1 MNDLANRARALHRER
16 GMTAEQIL
24 DRSGFLDDNNDPY
37 IPVATIRD
45 WLGEE
50 GAGVAPRQA
59 SILPTPTAVT
69 SLDTIQQV
77 EDYPALHGRVA
88 RLEARLDRLS
98 LERVCRTL
106 SPARSVR
113 VAQERSSS
121 GSPSAEQR
129 NNNREIISAR
139 PAQLGKQMNTQ

>member
-16 GMTAEQIL
+16 GITPEQIQH
-24 DRSGFLDDNNDPY
+24 RSGFLDDNNDPY

-59 SILPTPTAVT
+59 TIPPTPRAETP
-69 SLDTIQQV
+69 LDTIQQV
-77 EDYPALHGRVA
+77 EDYPALHDKVA
-88 RLEARLDRLS
+88 RLEALLDRLS
-98 LERVCRTL
+98 LERVRRTL

-121 GSPSAEQR
+121 GSPSA
-129 NNNREIISAR
+129 
-139 PAQLGKQMNTQ
+139 

>member
-16 GMTAEQIL
+16 GMTAEQIRH
-24 DRSGFLDDNNDPY
+24 RSGFLDDNNDPY

-59 SILPTPTAVT
+59 SISPTPRAVT
-69 SLDTIQQV
+69 PSDRIQQV
-77 EDYPALHGRVA
+77 EDHTALHDKVA
-88 RLEARLDRLS
+88 RLEVLLDRLS
-98 LERVCRTL
+98 SERVRRTP

-113 VAQERSSS
+113 VAQDH
-121 GSPSAEQR
+121 GPSPSRSGYDRGGTFKFGEAPQ
-129 NNNREIISAR
+129 
-139 PAQLGKQMNTQ
+139 GT